1 MSDGSLSGTPEH
13 HDLIMDRSLPRGS
26 PGRDAA
32 AALAAA
38 ALAYLPPLRGSGLP
52 APPSHGSRPR
62 RW

>member
-1 MSDGSLSGTPEH
+1 
-13 HDLIMDRSLPRGS
+13 MDRSLPRGS